1 MKIIYPLPKH
11 LRFVIGFN
19 SKAQL
24 GMQRPEALLQEVA
37 IMLS

>member
-1 MKIIYPLPKH
+1 
-11 LRFVIGFN
+11 VIGFN